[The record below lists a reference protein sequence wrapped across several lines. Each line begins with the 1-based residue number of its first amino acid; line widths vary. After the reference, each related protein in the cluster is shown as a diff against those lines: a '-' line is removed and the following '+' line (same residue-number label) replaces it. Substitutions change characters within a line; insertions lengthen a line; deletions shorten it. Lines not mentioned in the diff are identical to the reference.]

1 MEVKDIREELRRI
14 AGLLG
19 EGPEPIRLSIIERE
33 IVLEKLRRLYEALRF
48 PVGEEAAPESIDL
61 GCALALGTDASRETP
76 RSEREDLP
84 GGEPV
89 SGLPVGEE
97 RAEREVPVEVPAAV
111 PQAAV
116 SAAIPVSEE
125 AVGECDGPCAVPEA
139 MVAGNAGPLA
149 TEPEAAH
156 DDEPC
161 PERVSVSETEGAGES
176 VFEVVEVVAEP
187 ERIAQVVPVAAPSA
201 DAGEPERASRRTV
214 QTLFGG
220 MEEPEQR
227 HRHKQRVIMSL
238 YDPDPVVP
246 PVAEAGSYGE
256 ALEVISLE
264 DTEEEAARIC
274 ASEGASEGAEASEP
288 FAAEPAEPMTGTFV
302 AVASPADEAAV
313 SVDPFPAG
321 ESGLAAVGS
330 GGLDVVEEL
339 PVEEAGYESSMS
351 VIEKLPDEEA
361 GDVPAMSV
369 IEELP
374 VEEAGDVL
382 AMSVIEELLDEEAGD
397 EPSMSVVEELS
408 DEKSGEVPSMSVVEE
423 LSDEESGEEPAMSV
437 VEELLGEES
446 EEMPA
451 MSVVEELPGEEAVAA
466 PTVGMPAERRV
477 VEDPAERR
485 VADRAPLQPAQAR
498 IDGAEVSAPVSERM
512 AVPASERTSVSGSSA
527 VRAAVVPAAAAAAE
541 SVGPAPVVERPV
553 SVAPAASA
561 APAARASET
570 PTTPVT
576 PAVSAEAP
584 RAVRSADAAPAAGG
598 VLGEV
603 INHDR
608 QTLGETINHDRQTLA
623 DVIVPQRDAASELR
637 LGEPVGDLRRA
648 IGLNDRF
655 QMIHELFAGDGEAF
669 DEAIAA
675 FNGCETMD
683 DCMIWICDR
692 GYFWNPDSDG
702 AKRLME
708 LLERKFDR

>member
-19 EGPEPIRLSIIERE
+19 EGPEPIRLSVIERE

-139 MVAGNAGPLA
+139 MDAGNAGPLA

-264 DTEEEAARIC
+264 DTEEAAARRC
-274 ASEGASEGAEASEP
+274 ASEGAEAAESRVGAVSEPFVVEP
-288 FAAEPAEPMTGTFV
+288 FAAEPAEPVTGTFG

-339 PVEEAGYESSMS
+339 LGEESEEMPAMSVVEELPGEESGYESSMS
-351 VIEKLPDEEA
+351 VVEELSDEKSGE
-361 GDVPAMSV
+361 VPSMSV
-369 IEELP
+369 IEELSD
-374 VEEAGDVL
+374 EEAGEVP

-397 EPSMSVVEELS
+397 EPSMSVVEELP
-408 DEKSGEVPSMSVVEE
+408 G
-423 LSDEESGEEPAMSV
+423 EESGDV
-437 VEELLGEES
+437 
-446 EEMPA
+446 PA

-466 PTVGMPAERRV
+466 PTVGMSAERRV
-477 VEDPAERR
+477 VEDPERR
-485 VADRAPLQPAQAR
+485 AADRALSQPAQAR
-498 IDGAEVSAPVSERM
+498 IDGAEMPAPLSERM
-512 AVPASERTSVSGSSA
+512 AGPASERTSVPGTSA
-527 VRAAVVPAAAAAAE
+527 VRTAAVPAE
-541 SVGPAPVVERPV
+541 SVGPTPVVERPV
-553 SVAPAASA
+553 SVAPSASA